1 MNMENQNTP
10 VSTDVNY
17 TRVLWVEDD
26 VSQRNTII
34 EIIKILGHRGDV
46 AKNGKDALGYL
57 EANKYDLLITDI
69 GMPVMNGWKLVE
81 IVHEKYPGK
90 MKISIVSGWADMI
103 DSEEQ
108 IEKRIDT
115 IISKPYDI
123 ITIRNLLN
131 DAISFNKEH

>member
-1 MNMENQNTP
+1 MNMKNQNAP

-26 VSQRNTII
+26 VSQRNTIV
-34 EIIKILGHRGDV
+34 EIINILGHRGDV
-46 AKNGKDALGYL
+46 AKNGEDALGYL
-57 EANKYDLLITDI
+57 DANKYDILITDI

-81 IVHEKYPGK
+81 LVHEKYPGQ

-103 DSEEQ
+103 DPEEQ
-108 IEKRIDT
+108 DKKQIDT

-123 ITIRNLLN
+123 LTIRNLLD
-131 DAISFNKEH
+131 DAISFNKDS